1 MPKPKPPY
9 PTEFRAR
16 VVELAKAGRTT
27 SSLAEEFH
35 VTDTTVRNW
44 VRQSELDEGTRQ
56 DGLTSD
62 ERQEL
67 ARLRREVKM
76 LREEHDILS
85 KAAAWFA

>member
-9 PTEFRAR
+9 PPEFRAR
-16 VVELAKAGRTT
+16 IVELAKAGRT

-62 ERQEL
+62 GRDLNPQPL
-67 ARLRREVKM
+67 G
-76 LREEHDILS
+76 S
-85 KAAAWFA
+85 KPKGITAPG